1 MRMFSRI
8 VGAWSRVRRVLSR
21 RVTRREPT
29 RRERGVALLL
39 VIVTTAVLGATAA
52 DFAYTTQ
59 IELEAAVNSRDSL
72 RAEYLAHSG
81 LQLGQLLTVVQGS
94 ITGML
99 GMLPP
104 EMRDLIVVTDY
115 ASFLAKAISGDA
127 EAREG
132 LGGIIGLDMKN
143 VEGLGTPRG
152 TSLDLTITSEE
163 GKYLINCGGGVNST
177 PAAQRNLYLLL
188 YNLVRP
194 QRYDRLFNDADRDG
208 LIATREDLPI
218 GVIDWTDIDPLRYN
232 PLGPSSGAEERY
244 DRGKDRY
251 DAHNH
256 YLDTIEELTEVRG
269 ISENFWAAFGEMFT
283 VYGSS
288 DCKVLA
294 NAVDPSAWP
303 LIAAMIAASAADK
316 NAVFDPNT
324 AMVAR
329 QVTGMLKTGL
339 PMLKMMAQTKAIP
352 KCAADTHSCPN
363 QTGTQQTQQ
372 TANQKTP
379 TPTTTTPTSSDSIS
393 LLSDL
398 ICSPMINNL
407 PGMSDSLAS
416 MTGSAPIANKPTVAL
431 RPIPMCPGMLGQFLR
446 DSSSTAGGGTGAKT
460 AAAGSSSKGPRRFY
474 RIDATGII
482 QRGANANKVTQ
493 THIRGVWDTQRFV
506 NNPLCTGHP
515 SCYKGTWVYY
525 RID

>member
-1 MRMFSRI
+1 MRIFTRI

-29 RRERGVALLL
+29 RRERGVALLI
-39 VIVTTAVLGATAA
+39 VIVTTSVLGATAT
-52 DFAYTTQ
+52 DFAYSAQ

-94 ITGML
+94 ISGML

-104 EMRDLIVVTDY
+104 EMRDMIVVTDY

-132 LGGIIGLDMKN
+132 LGGLIGIDMKN
-143 VEGLGTPRG
+143 VEGLGTPKG

-163 GKYLINCGGGVNST
+163 GKYLINCGGGVNSS
-177 PAAQRNLYLLL
+177 AATQRNLYLLL

-208 LIATREDLPI
+208 VMITREDLPI
-218 GVIDWTDIDPLRYN
+218 GIIDWTDIDPLRYN
-232 PLGPSSGAEERY
+232 PLGNSSGAEERY
-244 DRGKDRY
+244 DRSKDRY
-251 DAHNH
+251 EAHNH
-256 YLDTIEELTEVRG
+256 YLDTIEELMEVRG

-294 NAVDPSAWP
+294 NAVEPTAWP

-324 AMVAR
+324 AIVA
-329 QVTGMLKTGL
+329 QQITSMLKTGL
-339 PMLKMMAQTKAIP
+339 PALKMMAQTKAIP
-352 KCAADTHSCPN
+352 KCTADTHSCPPL
-363 QTGTQQTQQ
+363 GGAQQQ
-372 TANQKTP
+372 QKT
-379 TPTTTTPTSSDSIS
+379 TTTTTTPTTPAPATSSSDSIS

-398 ICSPMINNL
+398 ICSPMLNNM
-407 PGMSDSLAS
+407 PAMADSLAS
-416 MTGSAPIANKPTVAL
+416 MTGSAPTTKPNVAL

-446 DSSSTAGGGTGAKT
+446 DSSSGAAT
-460 AAAGSSSKGPRRFY
+460 AAPGKAPAGASKSPRRFY

-482 QRGANANKVTQ
+482 QRGANANKITQ
-493 THIRGVWDTQRFV
+493 THIRGVWDTQRY
-506 NNPLCTGHP
+506 NSNPLCTGHP
-515 SCYKGTWVYY
+515 SCLRGTWVYY